1 MLKIAPKNI
10 LRYLPI
16 CIVAAFTSSAQ
27 ANSHSFDARSHAMGG
42 VGVSSADFLTAP
54 FHNPALAANFEDNDH
69 VGLLIPSIGVNAN
82 DPSDL
87 INNVEDFVD
96 IYDDFKFLTDP
107 TEADAQVVVDQLKKI
122 QGNYAQVQ
130 VGTQLAIAIPTNL
143 VAVNLFAQAYA
154 DALVF
159 ADIADDDLDPSN
171 ILNQDLNSQALT
183 MGVIVSEI
191 GVSLAQSQQ
200 FESGTFYYGVSP
212 KYQTVNTIN
221 YITDIENFEFDDWD
235 DDRYQNDDSNFNLDV
250 GIAFQHNDGYGFG
263 FVGKNLI
270 KNTYDTEIIE
280 GVQGQYQV
288 SPVYT
293 VSANYQNRYM
303 VAAIDV
309 QLNESEGYSQ
319 IDGTSTLFDANKDN
333 QQIAA
338 IGIEFFP
345 HSWVKLRTGYQMDLT
360 NNTDDSITA
369 GIGISTFSLFHFD
382 LSASY
387 SDEHSMG
394 VALQTGFTF

>member
-1 MLKIAPKNI
+1 MLKITPKNM

-16 CIVAAFTSSAQ
+16 CIVAAFASSAQ

-42 VGVSSADFLTAP
+42 VGASSADFLTAP
-54 FHNPALAANFEDNDH
+54 FHNPALAARFEDNDH
-69 VGLLIPSIGVNAN
+69 VGLLIPSLGVNAN

-87 INNVEDFVD
+87 INNVEDFAD

-369 GIGISTFSLFHFD
+369 GIGLSTFSLFHFD

>member
-1 MLKIAPKNI
+1 MFKITKNNMLK
-10 LRYLPI
+10 YLPI
-16 CIVAAFTSSAQ
+16 CIVAAFATSAH
-27 ANSHSFDARSHAMGG
+27 ANNHSFDARALAMGG
-42 VGVSSADFLTAP
+42 VGVSTADYLTAP
-54 FHNPALAANFEDNDH
+54 FHNPALAANFKENDN
-69 VGLLIPSIGVNAN
+69 VGLLIPSLGAHVN

-87 INNVEDFVD
+87 IENVEDFSDV
-96 IYDDFKFLTDP
+96 YDDFKFLENP
-107 TEADAQVVVDQLKKI
+107 TEADAQVVIDQLKKV

-130 VGTQLAIAIPTNL
+130 AGTQLAIAIPSNL

-159 ADIADDDLDPSN
+159 ADIADEDLDPSN
-171 ILNQDLNSQALT
+171 IINQDINSQALT
-183 MGVIVSEI
+183 MGVIISEI
-191 GVSLAQSQQ
+191 GVSLANSHQ
-200 FESGTFYYGVSP
+200 FESGSLFYGASP

-250 GIAFQHNDGYGFG
+250 GIAFQHKDGYGFG

-270 KNTYDTEIIE
+270 KNSYDTEIIE
-280 GVQGQYQV
+280 RVKGQYEL
-288 SPVYT
+288 SPTYT
-293 VSANYQNRYM
+293 VSANYQNSYL

-309 QLNESEGYSQ
+309 QLNESEGYSE
-319 IDGTSTLFDANKDN
+319 ISGTSTLFDATQDN

-345 HSWVKLRTGYQMDLT
+345 DSWVKLRTGYQTDLS

-369 GIGISTFSLFHFD
+369 GIGLSTFSLFHFD

-387 SDEHSMG
+387 SDENNMG
-394 VALQTGFTF
+394 FAIQTGFTF

>member
-369 GIGISTFSLFHFD
+369 GIGLSTFSLFHFD